1 MIRSS
6 HHRCMYVFFACRD
19 AIKTEMNNIAVLKG
33 ELLACYCDWGRCFV
47 IHSLDAVYLIW
58 LRFEF
63 VLLSLVCR
71 LVHRLSNKPSLSQW
85 RKCVNDLVSQA
96 AHTWKL
102 REGDLTLW
110 YTVSNGRHKTNTNGL
125 LGDSQVARS
134 IYVIFCGQCSSLVSN
149 RKGELYVNKYIDF
162 I

>member
-1 MIRSS
+1 
-6 HHRCMYVFFACRD
+6 MYVCFFACRD

-33 ELLACYCDWGRCFV
+33 WIIGLLLRLRSLFCY
-47 IHSLDAVYLIW
+47 SLSWCCLFDLIAIW
-58 LRFEF
+58 IR
-63 VLLSLVCR
+63 VSLSLFCR